1 MYYRYGDIVPSN
13 DLQRVV
19 ACVTMLCGTTL
30 FSYII
35 GAVSELAQ
43 NPTGGAVRRSGTMQ
57 VRCTRERF
65 INTLSQRTNSH
76 FSIEKRYTCS
86 HSSDIN

>member
-1 MYYRYGDIVPSN
+1 VPSN

-57 VRCTRERF
+57 VRCTTERF
-65 INTLSQRTNSH
+65 LFGSYLHNEQGG
-76 FSIEKRYTCS
+76 CS
-86 HSSDIN
+86 ALPIRICIRV